1 MTAPLLLGIDVG
13 TSSVKALLLG
23 ADGEVVEVARVEHA
37 LHPSPGVVEADADGW
52 WTATREAI
60 AALRSDLSAIVAVGL
75 SGNMSAVVPVDD
87 AGRAL
92 RPALLLAD
100 PRGAAQIAALDPALL
115 AEIEV
120 AGRNAPSTAL
130 SLSSLLWL
138 RDAEPETLARTAA
151 WLGAKD
157 HVRLRLTGE
166 VATEPTD
173 AANSC
178 LLDVASRAWR
188 HDLIERA
195 GLPPRIF
202 PRLLDAGD
210 VAGRVTPAAA
220 AETGLPAG
228 IPVVAGGGDMAT
240 AAIGAATTAAGSVC
254 VSLGTSVTVI
264 AALGADPPD
273 PAWRGRLTYHPF
285 PGPADGYALAS
296 LLTGGLALNWLR
308 TLAGGRIDFPATVV
322 PDPAD
327 PLVFVPQLAG
337 TGTPDFVPEMRGT
350 LLGLTPHT
358 GAPEIVVALFE
369 AIAFEIAAVLAT
381 LGGDRD
387 LPIRTT
393 GGGTNVDVWLQILA
407 DVLERPVEVLE
418 QTDVSAVGAA
428 LLAAPA
434 AGLDL
439 DPTTVARVARRRVPR
454 PEHRSAWARRA
465 ARYAEARALA
475 LDFHQRNRAGDP
487 HDPHRHG

>member
-1 MTAPLLLGIDVG
+1 MTDPLLLGIDIG
-13 TSSVKALLLG
+13 TSSVKVLLLDARG
-23 ADGEVVEVARVEHA
+23 HVVEVARVEHA

-60 AALRSDLSAIVAVGL
+60 AALRTDLGGVAAVGL
-75 SGNMSAVVPVDD
+75 SGHMSAVVPVDAD
-87 AGRAL
+87 GRPL

-100 PRGAAQIAALDPALL
+100 PRGADQITALDPALRVDL
-115 AEIEV
+115 EA
-120 AGRNAPSTAL
+120 AGRNAPTTAL

-138 RDAEPETLARTAA
+138 RDAEPQVLDRTAV
-151 WLGAKD
+151 WLNAKD
-157 HVRLRLTGE
+157 YVRLRLTDAI
-166 VATEPTD
+166 ATEPTD
-173 AANSC
+173 AANCC
-178 LLDVASRAWR
+178 LLDVASRRWR
-188 HDLIERA
+188 FDLIERA
-195 GLPPRIF
+195 GLPARIF
-202 PRLLDAGD
+202 PPLLDAAD
-210 VAGRVTPAAA
+210 VAGRVTAAA
-220 AETGLPAG
+220 AAATGLPAG
-228 IPVVAGGGDMAT
+228 IPVVAGGADMAT
-240 AAIGAATTAAGSVC
+240 AAIGAATTAAGGVC

-264 AALGADPPD
+264 AALGDAAPD
-273 PAWRGRLTYHPF
+273 VAWRGRLTYHPF
-285 PGPADGYALAS
+285 PGATDGYALAS

-308 TLAGGRIDFPATVV
+308 SLAGGRIDFPATVV

-350 LLGLTPHT
+350 LLGLTPHS
-358 GAPEIVVALFE
+358 GAPEIAVALFE
-369 AIAFEIAAVLAT
+369 AIAFEVADVLAT
-381 LGGDRD
+381 LGGDAD

-407 DVLERPVEVLE
+407 DVLGRPVEVLE

-428 LLAAPA
+428 LLAARA

-439 DPTTVARVARRRVPR
+439 DPTTVARVARRRLPR
-454 PEHRSAWARRA
+454 PEHGPAWRLRA
-465 ARYAEARALA
+465 ARYRAARAVA

>member
-1 MTAPLLLGIDVG
+1 MSGPLLLGVDIG
-13 TSSVKALLLG
+13 TSSVKALLLR
-23 ADGEVVEVARVEHA
+23 ADGEVVEVARAEHA

-60 AALRSDLSAIVAVGL
+60 AALETDLGGVVAVGL
-75 SGNMSAVVPVDD
+75 SGNMSAVVLVDE
-87 AGRAL
+87 AGQTL

-100 PRGAAQIAALDPALL
+100 PRGAAQIAALDPELRTAIERAGGNALT
-115 AEIEV
+115 
-120 AGRNAPSTAL
+120 TAM

-138 RDAEPETLARTAA
+138 RDAEPATLDRTAA
-151 WLGAKD
+151 WLSAKD
-157 HVRLRLTGE
+157 HVRLRLTDA
-166 VATEPTD
+166 VASEPTD
-173 AANSC
+173 AANAC
-178 LLDVASRAWR
+178 FLDIATREWR
-188 HDLIERA
+188 TDLIERA
-195 GLPPRIF
+195 GLPVRIF
-202 PRLLDAGD
+202 PPLLDAAD
-210 VAGRVTPAAA
+210 VAGRVTAAA
-220 AETGLPAG
+220 ADATGLPAG

-254 VSLGTSVTVI
+254 ISLGTSVTVI
-264 AALGADPPD
+264 AALGSEPPD
-273 PAWRGRLTYHPF
+273 PAWRGQLTYHPF
-285 PGPADGYALAS
+285 PGAAGGYALAS

-308 TLAGGRIDFPATVV
+308 SLAGGRIDFPAAVDVV

-337 TGTPDFVPEMRGT
+337 TGTPDFAPEMRGT

-358 GAPEIVVALFE
+358 GAPEIAVALFE
-369 AIAFEIAAVLAT
+369 AIAFEVADVLET

-387 LPIRTT
+387 RPIRTT
-393 GGGTNVDVWLQILA
+393 GGGTHVDAWLQVLA

-434 AGLDL
+434 AGLEL
-439 DPTTVARVARRRVPR
+439 DPTTVARVQRRRTPR
-454 PEHRSAWARRA
+454 PEHRSAWRRRA

-475 LDFHQRNRAGDP
+475 LDFHQRNSAGDP
-487 HDPHRHG
+487 PA